1 MELGFYDYDL
11 INNLE
16 TQVDLYEQD
25 RQIHW
30 ENQSETGTIDS
41 ALKLDRAERFA
52 KTVLKNS
59 EQLIPVQE
67 IDADLSSLQYEINR
81 VPEFEKKWND
91 IVNSDLPEDKI
102 HESLR
107 ELFKDRPEEPQ
118 SEESPLRLLWERFVI
133 DMSWEAIRKIE
144 EGASRIFRLYK
155 LVLISAPS
163 ESTQRF
169 LSRLSRCFVWGF
181 DPECIILCRAVI
193 DTAFRDTVSDEVCEK
208 HFGKNGYEFNLS
220 KKIQAAYKEGIIND
234 QIKNKAFR
242 IKNRGDKA
250 VHYQPDITRNVWET
264 ICDTLAVLEE
274 IT

>member
-11 INNLE
+11 IINLE

-30 ENQSETGTIDS
+30 ENADGRSGIQF
-41 ALKLDRAERFA
+41 DRAERFA
-52 KTVLKNS
+52 KDVLKNS

-67 IDADLSSLQYEINR
+67 IDDDLSILQYEINR

-91 IVNSDLPEDKI
+91 IVNSDLPKDKI
-102 HESLR
+102 HEFLN
-107 ELFKDRPEEPQ
+107 ELFKDRPEEPR
-118 SEESPLRLLWERFVI
+118 SEESPLRLVWERFVI
-133 DMSWEAIRKIE
+133 AMSWEAIGKIE
-144 EGASRIFRLYK
+144 EGASRIFQLYK
-155 LVLISAPS
+155 LVLSSDPS
-163 ESTQRF
+163 ESTQKF

-208 HFGKNGYEFNLS
+208 HFGKNRYEFTLS
-220 KKIQAAYKEGIIND
+220 NKIQAAHKERIIND